1 LWFFKK
7 KFKFDLQFLTA
18 VYFIRDHFVYFF
30 IKLHIPC
37 VFLSNFIF
45 IFYCFCKFFID
56 IFLPNLSFKI
66 KLVENYDS
74 RLNSGQRFYRIRL
87 LEIIS
92 GLRGL
97 PGFLSLLLVFFFPFS
112 GLVFFLIFFY
122 HILVFFSV
130 WFYYINILQ
139 FFYISPP
146 IYFFNFC
153 FNFFNYNLFCLE

>member
-1 LWFFKK
+1 LWFFLK
-7 KFKFDLQFLTA
+7 KFKFDLQFLIA

-87 LEIIS
+87 LEIIP

-112 GLVFFLIFFY
+112 GLVLFKIFFY
-122 HILVFFSV
+122 HILVFFFSV

-139 FFYISPP
+139 FFISHHL
-146 IYFFNFC
+146 YFFLIF
-153 FNFFNYNLFCLE
+153 